1 MGKNLLTPKQKQILE
16 FISLDKNLTSSF
28 YMTGGTALSYFYF
41 KHRFSEDLDFFTE
54 KEFNSK
60 MLLSSISKI
69 GDTVKAT
76 KVEQQSLNQEEIFYF
91 YFSKTNF
98 VKLDFAI
105 FPFETL
111 GKFAKFNNLKVT
123 SIEDIATNKI
133 QAITTRK
140 RSRDYFDLYLC
151 MKKLK
156 WSASDLIKNY
166 RLKFEIEL
174 PVEQLATS
182 FVNVIDAEDL
192 PKFVKKTDFE
202 KVKSFFLNEA
212 KKLRTKILK

>member
-16 FISLDKNLTSSF
+16 LISLDKNLTSIF

-41 KHRFSEDLDFFTE
+41 KHRFSEDLDFFSE

-60 MLLSSISKI
+60 ILLSSISKI

-76 KVEQQSLNQEEIFYF
+76 KIEQQSLNQEEIFYF
-91 YFSKTNF
+91 FFGEKEF

-111 GKFAKFNNLKVT
+111 CKFRKFNNLKIT

-133 QAITTRK
+133 HAISTR
-140 RSRDYFDLYLC
+140 
-151 MKKLK
+151 
-156 WSASDLIKNY
+156 
-166 RLKFEIEL
+166 
-174 PVEQLATS
+174 
-182 FVNVIDAEDL
+182 
-192 PKFVKKTDFE
+192 
-202 KVKSFFLNEA
+202 
-212 KKLRTKILK
+212 